1 MADDE
6 TRRRSP
12 PPSYEEAI
20 SDQPPPIYSENS
32 NQESS
37 RNPEI
42 RTPSQRISRVS
53 PIVTSPENAIVR
65 QPGQQIESMATTQP
79 RKKQTR
85 CNCLCSAL
93 QWTPCTCD
101 CELFCFNCLGFLSY
115 MLLCAPGVYLC
126 WGCKKICPDTFGE
139 CYTRSTS
146 LMESY
151 DDRDDNIVSR
161 AWWFCFGPCCCF
173 SCDGE
178 TEVLPCSDP
187 CVKRCGVC
195 AVLEKMTC
203 YCGSYKMC
211 DFNLNVMDEQAFGFI
226 CDCKEVGC
234 KCS

>member
-1 MADDE
+1 
-6 TRRRSP
+6 
-12 PPSYEEAI
+12 
-20 SDQPPPIYSENS
+20 
-32 NQESS
+32 
-37 RNPEI
+37 
-42 RTPSQRISRVS
+42 
-53 PIVTSPENAIVR
+53 
-65 QPGQQIESMATTQP
+65 
-79 RKKQTR
+79 
-85 CNCLCSAL
+85 
-93 QWTPCTCD
+93 
-101 CELFCFNCLGFLSY
+101 
-115 MLLCAPGVYLC
+115 
-126 WGCKKICPDTFGE
+126 
-139 CYTRSTS
+139 
-146 LMESY
+146 MESY

-178 TEVLPCSDP
+178 TEVLPWSDP